1 MFRAFGVNYLRWYLA
16 GGALVQLA
24 IAGFV
29 IAVDLERYP
38 WLISTDPNEFL
49 AEAWAVAGE
58 SFLAFEAEVK
68 WSGARSTRA
77 DVPSPG
83 PFDVP
88 FAGFFYFAYFASVC
102 AWTLLIA
109 PLQYLGNLIAG
120 APVRLALASPV
131 RVIVR
136 REGKTTHIERTTA
149 DAPPQEGAE
158 MIGLA
163 QRPVATTA
171 FISAGLLYA
180 LATFLPGG

>member
-83 PFDVP
+83 PFDGP

-136 REGKTTHIERTTA
+136 REGKTTHIES
-149 DAPPQEGAE
+149 
-158 MIGLA
+158 A
-163 QRPVATTA
+163 QQPMRPRKREQR
-171 FISAGLLYA
+171 
-180 LATFLPGG
+180 